1 MLTKPITYENYNGEK
16 KTKNFYFHLTKMEI
30 ARLQAEYEGGL
41 SGYLKKIVESDD
53 TREIFK
59 FFEEIVLMSYGEKSA
74 DGEEFLKSQEIR
86 DRFKCHPAYDVFML
100 EMIAGGDKT
109 MGDFIKAIVPNDMAE
124 AINKAD
130 SRSEVNKL
138 VGFEVVPENKN

>member
-1 MLTKPITYENYNGEK
+1 MLTKAITYENYNGEK

-30 ARLQAEYEGGL
+30 ARMQAEYEGGL

-53 TREIFK
+53 SREIFR

-86 DRFKCHPAYDVFML
+86 DHFKCHPAYDVMML
-100 EMIAGGDKT
+100 EIISGGDKA
-109 MGDFIKAIVPNDMAE
+109 MSDFIKAVVPSEVAE
-124 AINKAD
+124 VMNKAD
-130 SRSEVNKL
+130 GRTEVNKL
-138 VGFEVVPENKN
+138 VGFEAVPENNN

>member
-30 ARLQAEYEGGL
+30 ARLQAEYDGGL

-86 DRFKCHPAYDVFML
+86 DHFKCHPAYDVLML
-100 EMIAGGDKT
+100 EMIAGGDKA
-109 MGDFIKAIVPNDMAE
+109 MGDFIKAVVPNDMAD